1 MAGWGFGLRDEG
13 LWHSINHR
21 FHTWAGALLGE
32 VSVSRC
38 GTGAM
43 GADPQC
49 SEEAPQ
55 EWPAGSGAW
64 SWVHRVT
71 FGAASPSAECL
82 GSSEAGSPSSALD
95 ALGLLRA
102 VALGPFM
109 EEGRKRWESSSF

>member
-1 MAGWGFGLRDEG
+1 
-13 LWHSINHR
+13 
-21 FHTWAGALLGE
+21 
-32 VSVSRC
+32 
-38 GTGAM
+38 M